1 MRSVAAVALACGVA
15 VLGACAAG
23 PDRSPLASR
32 ASSAP
37 SADPASGASPETSPE
52 ASQAPTREPRRACP
66 PLVVEA
72 PVVSTEPVDPPA
84 VALEDP
90 EGSVMAPVYDKLAG
104 LLRGRRDSLVR
115 IGFYGDSNLTLDVV
129 SGTLRR
135 ILQQRFGDAG
145 HGYVGVGSPF
155 RGYRHLDV
163 HRSMVGHWQTVLYSH
178 HNREG
183 EGFGSGGMAATT
195 GEPQARA
202 VFRTA
207 DDDAPVGKNAS
218 HFSVYF
224 LAQPGGGRFAVDV
237 DGRRQWEVNTAAAQ
251 RAFGTQTVQV
261 DDAPH
266 RFVVTNLE
274 PRRIQLLGVSLE
286 RVVPGVVVDAFG
298 ITGVTYFHLARMDE
312 PVTRAMLKARPY
324 DLLLFLIGTNFWRFE
339 QNPQA
344 AGQVIQ
350 LHRSVQPGIP
360 IVIMSPPDHV
370 KSKHAAHSDPRVVE
384 VTQQLRGVA
393 RAQECAFWDFRQ
405 AMGGDA
411 SMRTFYWKGLGGADF
426 YHLTHRGAEFM
437 GERLAAALLRGMQ
450 RYLTDK
456 PTAGCETTE

>member
-1 MRSVAAVALACGVA
+1 LVVAASA
-15 VLGACAAG
+15 V
-23 PDRSPLASR
+23 
-32 ASSAP
+32 SSVP
-37 SADPASGASPETSPE
+37 INP
-52 ASQAPTREPRRACP
+52 PTVP
-66 PLVVEA
+66 
-72 PVVSTEPVDPPA
+72 
-84 VALEDP
+84 LEDP
-90 EGSVMAPVYDKLAG
+90 DGRIMAPVYDKLAA
-104 LLRGRRDSLVR
+104 LVRGRRESLVR

-135 ILQQRFGDAG
+135 ILQRRFGDAG

-163 HRSMVGHWQTVLYSH
+163 HRSMVGYWKTYLYSH

-183 EGFGSGGMAATT
+183 EGFGSGGMAAST
-195 GEPQARA
+195 GEPHARA

-207 DDDAPVGKNAS
+207 ADDAPVGRNAGR
-218 HFSVYF
+218 FSVYF
-224 LAQPGGGRFAVDV
+224 MAQPGAGRFAIDV
-237 DGRRQWEVNTAAAQ
+237 DDRREREVNTAADQ
-251 RAFGTQTVQV
+251 RAFGMETVQV
-261 DDAPH
+261 GDAPH

-274 PRRIQLLGVSLE
+274 RRRIQLLGVSLE
-286 RVVPGVVVDAFG
+286 RSVPGVVVDAFG

-312 PVTRAMLKARPY
+312 PITRAMLKARPY

-370 KSKHAAHSDPRVVE
+370 KTEHAAHSDPRVVK
-384 VTQQLRGVA
+384 VTQQLRGIA

-426 YHLTHRGAEFM
+426 YHLTRKGAEFM
-437 GERLAAALLRGMQ
+437 GERLAQALLRGM
-450 RYLTDK
+450 REYLEEN
-456 PTAGCETTE
+456 PGAGCDRAE